1 MAIFKL
7 GKRIGPFDISGG
19 LSRGDLA
26 ASAYHKTDRDP
37 RFKHRANTDN
47 TIGRF
52 RSAINAGEGFA
63 RPSRFAIRIF
73 PPVNLKKILGLT
85 AGAVYNDG
93 QVKISNDSIGGMNC
107 PDAGFDQSVS
117 GKYMNDLNSTYGRQV
132 NINCDNITMPTKK
145 MVTQPV
151 QYGSEPVRDMVT
163 GHEFPGNIVAS
174 FYADKYMRERQFFE
188 AWMKMCVGEHT
199 HKANYYDDYI
209 GKMHIFQLGADSEI
223 GRDMP
228 TYAVEAMEVYPTE
241 IGSIEYGYGK
251 KNEVVKINMEFGYK
265 YWRNMSDTTSSRQFA
280 QHMQSPAEVKSA
292 NNGLFGMLPP
302 ELQRMGKSVL
312 GQARTV
318 LNPIGRLSK
327 GRIFTP
333 FF

>member
-26 ASAYHKTDRDP
+26 ASAYHKTDKDP
-37 RFKHRANTDN
+37 RFIRPANTDN

-73 PPVNLKKILGLT
+73 PPVNLEKQIKHGQNAI
-85 AGAVYNDG
+85 YNNGEVRTPQQFDG
-93 QVKISNDSIGGMNC
+93 IPMYDDM
-107 PDAGFDQSVS
+107 DSVS
-117 GKYMNDLNSTYGRQV
+117 GKYMNDLNSSYGRQV

-145 MVTQPV
+145 MVTQDV
-151 QYGSEPVRDMVT
+151 QYGSEPVRSMVQ
-163 GHEFPGNIVAS
+163 GHEFPGTIVAS

-209 GKMHIFQLGADSEI
+209 GKMQIYQLGADSEI

-302 ELQRMGKSVL
+302 ELQRIGKSVL

-318 LNPIGRLSK
+318 LNPTGRITK
-327 GRIFTP
+327 GRIFGP

>member
-26 ASAYHKTDRDP
+26 ASAYHKTDNDP
-37 RFKHRANTDN
+37 RIKQRANTDN

-73 PPVNLKKILGLT
+73 PPVNLEKQINNGQLST
-85 AGAVYNDG
+85 YNNGEVNISGFKTQRTIDRMGGDG
-93 QVKISNDSIGGMNC
+93 VD
-107 PDAGFDQSVS
+107 
-117 GKYMNDLNSTYGRQV
+117 GKYMNDLNSSYGRQV

-145 MVTQPV
+145 MVTQAV
-151 QYGSEPVRDMVT
+151 QYGSEPTRDMVV
-163 GHEFPGNIVAS
+163 GHEFPGTIVAS

-241 IGSIEYGYGK
+241 LGSIEYGYGK

-302 ELQRMGKSVL
+302 ELQRIGKSVL

-318 LNPIGRLSK
+318 LNPTGRITK
-327 GRIFTP
+327 GRIFGP

>member
-26 ASAYHKTDRDP
+26 SSAYHKTDRDP

-63 RPSRFAIRIF
+63 RPSRFAIRIS
-73 PPVNLKKILGLT
+73 PPVNLEKQIKHGQNAT
-85 AGAVYNDG
+85 YNNGEVRTPQQFDG
-93 QVKISNDSIGGMNC
+93 VPMYDDMN
-107 PDAGFDQSVS
+107 SVS

-145 MVTQPV
+145 MVTQDV
-151 QYGSEPVRDMVT
+151 QYGSEPVRSMVT
-163 GHEFPGNIVAS
+163 GHEFPGTIVAS

-241 IGSIEYGYGK
+241 LGSIEYGYGK

-302 ELQRMGKSVL
+302 ELQRIGKSVL

-318 LNPIGRLSK
+318 LNPVGRLSK
-327 GRIFTP
+327 GRIFGP

>member
-26 ASAYHKTDRDP
+26 ASAYHKTDKDP
-37 RFKHRANTDN
+37 RFIRQANTDN

-85 AGAVYNDG
+85 AGSVYSDG
-93 QVKISNDSIGGMNC
+93 QVKIPTDSIGGMNG
-107 PDAGFDQSVS
+107 PDGGFDQAVS

-145 MVTQPV
+145 MVTLDV
-151 QYGSEPVRDMVT
+151 QYGSEPVRSMVT
-163 GHEFPGNIVAS
+163 GHEFPGTIVAS

-209 GKMHIFQLGADSEI
+209 G
-223 GRDMP
+223 
-228 TYAVEAMEVYPTE
+228 
-241 IGSIEYGYGK
+241 
-251 KNEVVKINMEFGYK
+251 
-265 YWRNMSDTTSSRQFA
+265 
-280 QHMQSPAEVKSA
+280 
-292 NNGLFGMLPP
+292 
-302 ELQRMGKSVL
+302 
-312 GQARTV
+312 
-318 LNPIGRLSK
+318 
-327 GRIFTP
+327 
-333 FF
+333 

>member
-26 ASAYHKTDRDP
+26 ASAYHKTDNDP
-37 RFKHRANTDN
+37 RIKQRANTDN

-73 PPVNLKKILGLT
+73 PPVNLEDQIT
-85 AGAVYNDG
+85 HAQRATYNNG
-93 QVKISNDSIGGMNC
+93 QVNSPQQYDGVPMG
-107 PDAGFDQSVS
+107 DFDNPPS
-117 GKYMNDLNSTYGRQV
+117 GKYMNDLLSSYGRSI
-132 NINCDNITMPTKK
+132 NIHCDSVVMPTKS
-145 MVTQPV
+145 MQTQAV
-151 QYGSEPVRDMVT
+151 QYGSEPVRDMVQT
-163 GHEFPGNIVAS
+163 HEFPGTITAS
-174 FYADKYMRERQFFE
+174 FYADKYLRERSFFE
-188 AWMKMCVGEHT
+188 AWQKMCVGEHT
-199 HKANYYDDYI
+199 HKANYYDNYI
-209 GKMHIFQLGADSEI
+209 GKMQIYQLGADSEV

-228 TYAVEAMEVYPTE
+228 TYAVEAMEVYPQQ
-241 IGSIEYGYGK
+241 IGAVDYDYGK
-251 KNEVVKINMEFGYK
+251 KNEVVKINVQFGYK
-265 YWRNMSDTTSSRQFA
+265 YWRNMSDTTSNRQFA

-302 ELQRMGKSVL
+302 ELQRIGKSVL